1 MKQSAAFFLL
11 FLFAVVAWSASHHGA
26 DMGFWMDGDEIEGPL
41 EALLGIVFAGGGLL
55 LGGAIALLV
64 GAILAVVFAGVGI
77 VVIGAL
83 AVAAVAVALTV
94 APFLLPFVLPVLLVG
109 YLMGRSRRHQVVR
122 A

>member
-26 DMGFWMDGDEIEGPL
+26 DMGFWIDGDDIDGPL
-41 EALLGIVFAGGGLL
+41 DALLGMVFAGGGLL

-64 GAILAVVFAGVGI
+64 GAILTVVFAGVGI
-77 VVIGAL
+77 VV
-83 AVAAVAVALTV
+83 VAALGLAALAVALTV
-94 APFLLPFVLPVLLVG
+94 APFLLPVLLVW
-109 YLMGRSRRHQVVR
+109 YLVGRSRRHQVVR

>member
-26 DMGFWMDGDEIEGPL
+26 DMGFWIDGDEIDGPL
-41 EALLGIVFAGGGLL
+41 EALLGMVFAGGGLL

-77 VVIGAL
+77 VVIAAL
-83 AVAAVAVALTV
+83 AVAALAVALTV
-94 APFLLPFVLPVLLVG
+94 APFLLPFLLPVLLIG

>member
-26 DMGFWMDGDEIEGPL
+26 DMGVWIDGDDIDGPM
-41 EALLGIVFAGGGLL
+41 VFAGGGLL

-77 VVIGAL
+77 VVVVAL
-83 AVAAVAVALTV
+83 VVAAAAVALTV

-109 YLMGRSRRHQVVR
+109 YLMGRSRRNQVVR
-122 A
+122 T